1 MAITANMTSRKIIR
15 ILLAEPS
22 SIVAEGFCNLLNRKG
37 NRFYINITD
46 SYTELKRILPDEKP
60 DIVVINPVFIQ
71 NNTTLA
77 ELKQEFHGAKWIGLV
92 YAYFDPKLLS
102 IMDALIQ
109 INDTPDDIISILQ
122 KQADAHNPEEEAQ
135 PSLTERETEVLKF
148 LVAGHSNKEIAD
160 RLSISTHTVI
170 THRKNITQKTGIRT
184 VSGLTI
190 YSVVK
195 HITNLE
201 NYK

>member
-1 MAITANMTSRKIIR
+1 MTSRKIIR

-22 SIVAEGFCNLLNRKG
+22 PLVTEGFCNLLNREG
-37 NRFYINITD
+37 NRFYVSRTD
-46 SYTELKRILPDEKP
+46 DYEELKRIIHGGKP
-60 DIVVINPVFIQ
+60 DMVVINPVFIQ
-71 NNTTLA
+71 NNTMLT
-77 ELKQEFHGAKWIGLV
+77 ELKQEFHGVKWIGLV

-102 IMDALIQ
+102 TMDALIQ
-109 INDTPDDIISILQ
+109 INDTPGDIISILQ

-135 PSLTERETEVLKF
+135 PSLTERETEVLKL

-170 THRKNITQKTGIRT
+170 THRKNITQKTGIKT

-190 YSVVK
+190 YAVVK
-195 HITNLE
+195 HITSLE
-201 NYK
+201 GYK